1 MDRTMTT
8 LWIGTYANGYAYGQ
22 PATWRS
28 TMLSFGPYLQA
39 SPVRIGT
46 YATQRIDHGSHRDAH
61 GTPRY
66 AGDRYEI
73 TGDQ

>member
-1 MDRTMTT
+1 MPAT
-8 LWIGTYANGYAYGQ
+8 WIGTYANGHAYGQ
-22 PATWRS
+22 PDRERCG
-28 TMLSFGPYLQA
+28 LSFGPYLQA

-46 YATQRIDHGSHRDAH
+46 YANAIQRIDHGSHRDAH